1 MKKNRGLKRHGMF
14 SVRCKRLLTISIYVL
29 IGIVLT
35 SFDTFGQQNGK
46 LISLKLNKVTL
57 LEAIKEINRLGDNS
71 ISYKR
76 EEIEKE
82 TKQVSLN
89 LNGIKVLEA
98 VNRVLEG
105 TYLTTIVHGETI
117 LIVPQKKNDVLKSL
131 VLKGFVYDVQ
141 KYPLPGVTVKVE
153 GLSIGTATDGNGWFS
168 IQLPLEKGNLEFSF
182 VGFKSKLVSFTEKT
196 DTLRV
201 VLEEDIEDLDEV
213 VVTGMFTRKAESFTG
228 SAATFKRED
237 ILRAGNQNLIKS
249 LKNLDPAFQITEN
262 LEFGS
267 DPNRLPDVQLRGQ
280 TSFSNV
286 RGDYEGNPNQ
296 PLFILDG
303 FETTIEKVFDLDMN
317 RVASVTLLKD
327 AAAKAIYG
335 SKAGNGVVVIETV
348 RPQMGELRV
357 YYSGDFGIE
366 APDLTGY
373 DLMDAREKL
382 DFEVGIGMYG
392 PNTQLGTISAHESY
406 KKVYDDILSGV
417 DTYWLSKPLRVGF
430 SNKHSLTLEGGDER
444 MRYQFGISYN
454 SVAGVMKESGRNT
467 LNANTTLSYTYKNLL
482 FRNTIEF
489 TRNWSKNSPY
499 GSFDEYTSL
508 NPYWAPY
515 DKDGNLN
522 RVFTVH
528 NGAYDSNGNTEV
540 HNPLYNAT
548 LNTKNESA
556 YTEIRDNFSADWNI
570 NDALRLRG
578 SFSYSRQE
586 NGSDVYYPKSHT
598 KFVHYDENGM
608 SDRKGQYTKTDGSSE
623 KIDVQVGL
631 NFNKSF
637 GEHFLFANLT
647 WNLASSNNR
656 TFSAVGEGFGNDS
669 MDDIFFATKYET
681 YGKPSGSS
689 SKTREI
695 GIIGAFSY
703 SYANRYLFD
712 ASVRRSASSVYGSDN
727 RWGTFWSLGIGWN
740 LHHEGFLGE
749 NNWLSNFKLRASVGY
764 TGTQNVDPAQA
775 RYRYEYY
782 DYSYGD
788 MIGAQLVAL
797 ANTKLRWQRVMDY
810 NFGADIA
817 IKHFLTLR
825 AEYYIQKTDNLLS
838 DVSLPAS
845 TGFANYKENLGVIE
859 NKGYELAI
867 SVTPWRN
874 EGQQAY
880 VTFTATAMHNEN
892 KIKKIYDIFK
902 NSNEEHNASLDSGY
916 DYATDGQMTSEIAK
930 KYVNKLTKPATLYYE
945 GVSMDAIWGMR
956 SLGVDPTTGTEMFLT
971 KDGKST
977 FTWSAAEQVVVG
989 NTTPKLRGAL
999 GINAGYKGFTF
1010 SIACNYT
1017 LGGDLY
1023 NSNLIARMENV
1034 TGLENLDRR
1043 LWKAWQKPGDIAPYK
1058 KVYIMDGNGS
1068 SDMKEMTRP
1077 TSRFVQENNEL
1088 YISTVNVGYD
1098 FVGAAWLKKV
1108 ALQRLKLSF
1117 YMNEL
1122 LRVSSIDIE
1131 RGTSYPFARNFSFS
1145 LQATF

>member
-1 MKKNRGLKRHGMF
+1 MKKKWKFGDFLHGNLLQKLIVMKVLIVFLFICSAGVSASPVYSQQQKMDVSMKNVSVIDVFRHIRGMGHYTFMYNSDALKRLRPVTIDLKDATIEQVMDYCLKGTSF
-14 SVRCKRLLTISIYVL
+14 IYVVDDNVVIIKESVAKDEEKKSVRV
-29 IGIVLT
+29 
-35 SFDTFGQQNGK
+35 
-46 LISLKLNKVTL
+46 
-57 LEAIKEINRLGDNS
+57 
-71 ISYKR
+71 
-76 EEIEKE
+76 
-82 TKQVSLN
+82 
-89 LNGIKVLEA
+89 
-98 VNRVLEG
+98 
-105 TYLTTIVHGETI
+105 
-117 LIVPQKKNDVLKSL
+117 
-131 VLKGFVYDVQ
+131 KGFVHDEKKQ
-141 KYPLPGVTVKVE
+141 PMPGVTVKVAGTTLGTITDSE
-153 GLSIGTATDGNGWFS
+153 GFFRMT
-168 IQLPLEKGNLEFSF
+168 LPMKEGALEFSF
-182 VGFKSKLVSFTEKT
+182 VGFKGKTVPFTEKS

-201 VLEEDIEDLDEV
+201 VLEEDIENLDEV

-249 LKNLDPAFQITEN
+249 LKNLDPAFQIMEN

-280 TSFSNV
+280 TSFSSMK
-286 RGDYEGNPNQ
+286 GDYEGNPNQ

-303 FETTIEKVFDLDMN
+303 FETTMEKVFDLDMN

-335 SKAGNGVVVIETV
+335 SEAGNGVVVIETV
-348 RPQMGELRV
+348 RPKMGELRV

-373 DLMDAREKL
+373 DLMNAREKL
-382 DFEVGIGMYG
+382 ETEVAIGMYS
-392 PNTQLGTISAHESY
+392 PNTDPGVITAQGAY

-417 DTYWLSKPLRVGF
+417 DTYWLSQPLRVGF

-444 MRYQFGISYN
+444 MRYQFGVSYN

-522 RVFTVH
+522 QVFIVH
-528 NGAYDSNGNTEV
+528 NNKSDNYGNTEV
-540 HNPLYNAT
+540 YNPLYNAT

-570 NDALRLRG
+570 SDAFRLRG
-578 SFSYSRQE
+578 SFSYTRQE

-608 SDRKGQYTKTDGSSE
+608 SDRKGQYTKTDGASE
-623 KIDVQVGL
+623 KIDVQAGL

-637 GEHFLFANLT
+637 GDHFLFANLT
-647 WNLASSNNR
+647 WNLASNNNR
-656 TFSAVGEGFGNDS
+656 SFTAVGEGFGNDN

-695 GIIGAFSY
+695 GIIGAFNY
-703 SYANRYLFD
+703 SYAERYLFD

-740 LHHEGFLGE
+740 LHHEGFLAG
-749 NNWLSNFKLRASVGY
+749 NNWLENFKLRASMGY

-775 RYRYEYY
+775 RFRYEYY

-797 ANTKLRWQRVMDY
+797 ANTKLKWQRVLDY
-810 NFGADIA
+810 NIGTDIA
-817 IKHFLTLR
+817 IKRFLTLR

-859 NKGYELAI
+859 NKGYELAL

-874 EGQQAY
+874 DRQRAY
-880 VTFTATAMHNEN
+880 VTLTATALHNSN

-902 NSNEEHNASLDSGY
+902 NSNEEQNASLSEGY
-916 DYATDGQMTSEIAK
+916 DSSTGPMTPEIAK
-930 KYVNKLTKPATLYYE
+930 KYVGKLTKPATLYYE
-945 GVSMDAIWGMR
+945 GCSMDAIWGMR
-956 SLGVDPTTGTEMFLT
+956 SLGVDPATGSEMFLT

-989 NTTPKLRGAL
+989 NTTPKLRGSF

-1010 SIACNYT
+1010 SVACSYK

-1023 NSNLIARMENV
+1023 NSDLIARMENV

-1043 LWKAWQKPGDIAPYK
+1043 LMKGWKQPGDIAPYK
-1058 KVYIMDGNGS
+1058 KIYVMGNNMDLA
-1068 SDMKEMTRP
+1068 EMTRP
-1077 TSRFVQENNEL
+1077 TSRFVQKNNEL

-1098 FVGAAWLKKV
+1098 FSGAWMKKA